1 VIKVHL
7 DQRIARKKKSM
18 KAHPDRNARF
28 EKIAELQTHYVANAN
43 AETVISLL
51 TAGGSWAPWP

>member
-18 KAHPDRNARF
+18 KAHPDRNARLK
-28 EKIAELQTHYVANAN
+28 KIAELQTHYAANAN
-43 AETVISLL
+43 AETVISLPY
-51 TAGGSWAPWP
+51 GRR